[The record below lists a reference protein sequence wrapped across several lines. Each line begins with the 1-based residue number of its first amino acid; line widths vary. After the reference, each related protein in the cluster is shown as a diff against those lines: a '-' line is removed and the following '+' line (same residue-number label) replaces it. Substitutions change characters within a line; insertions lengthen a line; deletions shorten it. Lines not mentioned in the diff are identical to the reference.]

1 MLDNSIAGGISAG
14 MSPFES
20 LVKESMEEGSIPE
33 DIVRQHAK
41 AAGAISYFFKYD
53 PVVLV
58 DDSVVY

>member
-41 AAGAISYFFKYD
+41 AAGAISYFFK
-53 PVVLV
+53 
-58 DDSVVY
+58 